1 MTVILQEH
9 SGQYR
14 LTIPREIVE
23 LEKLQK
29 GDKFRIVKIQGYLAW
44 SQSWWTTI
52 FLLSDFYFGP

>member
-1 MTVILQEH
+1 MAVTLQEH

-29 GDKFRIVKIQGYLAW
+29 GDKFRIVKVQGYLA
-44 SQSWWTTI
+44 
-52 FLLSDFYFGP
+52 LEPVR